1 MPVQSVQSYEF
12 CGRSFGIAKIARPV
26 VAVHGSNHRL
36 LVGKHLAY
44 AIRVYN
50 FNVSQMAQHFQ
61 NAPLVW
67 RGLVAQ
73 SLVGNPDTAAAI
85 CLGLFSA
92 ASRCCFSSASFMM
105 FSLDFDFLH

>member
-73 SLVGNPDTAAAI
+73 SLVGQSRYGCCDL
-85 CLGLFSA
+85 LGTFFRGFEVLFQ
-92 ASRCCFSSASFMM
+92 FGFVHDV
-105 FSLDFDFLH
+105 LT